1 MYAVGIIK
9 KHSFFCPLRSS
20 EGIQAGNVHEG
31 DKTNTERTERDSERA
46 DLQRGEAL
54 RLAKT
59 NPAARVMSAVY
70 VSKEHGCQIYFSY
83 SLVMFRLQNS
93 PVKVKK
99 RSVSG

>member
-1 MYAVGIIK
+1 MKAT
-9 KHSFFCPLRSS
+9 
-20 EGIQAGNVHEG
+20 Q
-31 DKTNTERTERDSERA
+31 TNTERTERDSERA
-46 DLQRGEAL
+46 DLLKGEAL

-93 PVKVKK
+93 PVRVKK
-99 RSVSG
+99 RSVSMAENT